1 MISPIT
7 EGMDSIASNLF
18 FSKTAALIAKV
29 STLLTLVLS
38 SLALYQ
44 AEDKLMKPLTE
55 NYI

>member
-38 SLALYQ
+38 SLAYI
-44 AEDKLMKPLTE
+44 KLKTKIIE
-55 NYI
+55 TVN